1 MPRKIKQG
9 KRDKEYQRKDSILY
23 RQYGKTSLRRRH
35 LNGETK
41 IWKQARQ
48 LSGRRMLQA
57 KRTSGAKR
65 LVHFRVSKEAGKA
78 DSLGVEGGLGGE
90 IRLGR

>member
-41 IWKQARQ
+41 IWKHKPGNCLGEGCSKQREHQEQSAWYILGSARRLEKQ
-48 LSGRRMLQA
+48 TVWGWR
-57 KRTSGAKR
+57 GA
-65 LVHFRVSKEAGKA
+65 
-78 DSLGVEGGLGGE
+78 
-90 IRLGR
+90 